1 MTLDTATLIG
11 DFVMLVLWLPV
22 QMVLDWWYPQTDAP
36 PQGGGVEAS
45 STNGA
50 AKPTLTRVPS
60 DSRSN
65 LPTRV
70 TSGSGL
76 AAAQSKASE
85 NAIGTRTRRT
95 GANMNSVTQTSRKS
109 SAAGPSTSHSNHAAP
124 AVASS
129 MNNRISSGSQKVC
142 ENTRLLGLRE
152 LNRSRDPRRNTKYGS
167 LHNGKLVDRK
177 MQQMNLRQGAVMS
190 LIQ

>member
-1 MTLDTATLIG
+1 
-11 DFVMLVLWLPV
+11 
-22 QMVLDWWYPQTDAP
+22 
-36 PQGGGVEAS
+36 
-45 STNGA
+45 
-50 AKPTLTRVPS
+50 
-60 DSRSN
+60 
-65 LPTRV
+65 
-70 TSGSGL
+70 
-76 AAAQSKASE
+76 
-85 NAIGTRTRRT
+85 
-95 GANMNSVTQTSRKS
+95 
-109 SAAGPSTSHSNHAAP
+109 
-124 AVASS
+124 